1 MNIIQRLR
9 GVLNL
14 ETRSVSGGDP
24 YWSGFA
30 SLRSS
35 AVNPST
41 AQGVS
46 AVYACVQAI
55 AETAASLPLILFARN
70 GEDRTRASD
79 HPLYSVLHDIANPQ
93 QTAIEARE

>member
-1 MNIIQRLR
+1 MSIITRALGALGLER
-9 GVLNL
+9 RSGVA
-14 ETRSVSGGDP
+14 GGDP

-55 AETAASLPLILFARN
+55 AETAASLPLTN
-70 GEDRTRASD
+70 RA
-79 HPLYSVLHDIANPQ
+79 IAK
-93 QTAIEARE
+93 TV